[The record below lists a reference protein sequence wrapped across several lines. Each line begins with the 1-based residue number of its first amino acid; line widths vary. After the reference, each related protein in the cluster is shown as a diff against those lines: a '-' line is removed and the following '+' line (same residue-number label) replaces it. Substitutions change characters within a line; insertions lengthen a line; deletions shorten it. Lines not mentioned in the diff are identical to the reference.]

1 MRFIPAFNSVILALY
16 YLKIYQQSLKLIS
29 REIDF
34 INKESL
40 KKKNIDSIII
50 KEKTQNKSLL
60 SIENLYYQ
68 YEGRKSFQLRD
79 INLSIDKGKKI
90 AITGSTGSG
99 KSTLFYLMLGLIQ
112 PQRRYFFNGVNIFQ
126 DLKKWRRNWVF
137 SKYFLL
143 DGSIKKNILLIL
155 QMKKFMKKN

>member
-50 KEKTQNKSLL
+50 KEKPK
-60 SIENLYYQ
+60 INLY
-68 YEGRKSFQLRD
+68 LA
-79 INLSIDKGKKI
+79 LKI
-90 AITGSTGSG
+90 
-99 KSTLFYLMLGLIQ
+99 
-112 PQRRYFFNGVNIFQ
+112 
-126 DLKKWRRNWVF
+126 
-137 SKYFLL
+137 
-143 DGSIKKNILLIL
+143 
-155 QMKKFMKKN
+155 